1 MNVNLTKEEIRL
13 ISKSLLNQKLGKRES
28 IVAMDIFEKI
38 ETIYKNKSEKL
49 DKILTYMQCLV

>member
-38 ETIYKNKSEKL
+38 ETIYKNKIEEL
-49 DKILTYMQCLV
+49 DKIIKV